1 MIKHLL
7 ISGTAI
13 VATAGVAVADVSVG
27 GNGRMGVVYDGADIN
42 FSSRIRVVFTASGE
56 TDGGLSFGGT
66 IRADNAP
73 GGANGSAGEIFIS
86 GAFGKIAMGDVVG
99 AAEAVV
105 GDLPEVGF
113 TDLSSDVFAF
123 GTFENGL
130 ALGQNDV
137 TFLTGDSTTTAA
149 GNPVLLYTYTAGDL
163 TVALSMNDGTGP
175 NVVGSTNDIIFGG
188 PGFFGP
194 DNTQEYALGARYVLG
209 DYAVAFGYEV
219 LDPEAGPSVT
229 HMIVSAEAKFGGTE
243 LKAFYGQVGGDALP
257 PGESV
262 AQYGLGVTSTFDAVK
277 VMGYVKQWDDTI
289 GGDVMSYGLGA
300 EYSLGGG
307 ATVAGGIVDNDLA
320 GTEPRA
326 DLGIKFSF

>member
-27 GNGRMGVVYDGADIN
+27 GNGRMGVVYDGTDLN
-42 FSSRIRVVFTASGE
+42 FSSRIRVTFTASGE
-56 TDGGLSFGGT
+56 TDGGLTFGGSF
-66 IRADNAP
+66 RADNA
-73 GGANGSAGEIFIS
+73 GGAANGSAGEIFIS

-113 TDLSSDVFAF
+113 TDLSSDVLTYGVFA
-123 GTFENGL
+123 NGL

-137 TFLTGDSTTTAA
+137 TFITGDSTTTAA
-149 GNPVLLYTYTAGDL
+149 GNPVVLYTYTAGDL

-175 NVVGSTNDIIFGG
+175 NVADSANDILFGS
-188 PGFFGP
+188 P
-194 DNTQEYALGARYVLG
+194 NSKEYALGVRYVLG

-219 LDPEAGPSVT
+219 LDPETGPSVK
-229 HMIVSAEAKFGGTE
+229 HMIVAADATFGGTE
-243 LKAFYGQVGGDALP
+243 VKAFYGQASGDALP
-257 PGESV
+257 AGESV

-320 GTEPRA
+320 GSEPRA